1 MDILKQPKVAL
12 IDIDSMFYVFAATDK
27 DIARCKNNIKAFI
40 SRTIDKTSAS
50 EGYVFM
56 KGSSNFRTEAVPD
69 YKGHRKNS
77 VPEATRNMVHELE
90 EFTKEFALTADGCE
104 ADDLCGIYSNVC
116 LKEGKL
122 PIICHIDK
130 DLNQIPGLHYN
141 YRHKHEHKYKV
152 SCEDAY
158 HMMLRQCLSG
168 DRTDNI
174 KGIPGIGEVKG
185 NAILEGLDH
194 KDYLDK
200 VLATWQEKVEDDWE
214 TKFIQC
220 ANGIIIRSDDSNLK
234 TLTLDEIKELLTWE
248 GPKQCYPK
256 TLYNYT

>member
-1 MDILKQPKVAL
+1 MSNSFTHYMSTLKRLPNLPNYCRVRAL
-12 IDIDSMFYVFAATDK
+12 QIHNFIDSSKIAYANYEHRALFHHTLGLEVFL
-27 DIARCKNNIKAFI
+27 DI
-40 SRTIDKTSAS
+40 
-50 EGYVFM
+50 Y
-56 KGSSNFRTEAVPD
+56 P
-69 YKGHRKNS
+69 
-77 VPEATRNMVHELE
+77 ELE

-200 VLATWQEKVEDDWE
+200 VLATWQH
-214 TKFIQC
+214 
-220 ANGIIIRSDDSNLK
+220 
-234 TLTLDEIKELLTWE
+234 
-248 GPKQCYPK
+248 
-256 TLYNYT
+256 